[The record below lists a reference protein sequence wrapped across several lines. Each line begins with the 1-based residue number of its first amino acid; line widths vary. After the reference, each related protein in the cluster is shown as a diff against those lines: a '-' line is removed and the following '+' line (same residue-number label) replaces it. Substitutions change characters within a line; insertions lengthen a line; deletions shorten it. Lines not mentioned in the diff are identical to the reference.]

1 MMRCLALCV
10 AAGVATGWARADI
23 LLENARFRLAVGED
37 AVVRSLTL
45 KATGEELLDL
55 RDPTPFFA
63 VTQPRPFNNEIKLAY
78 PNARTTYPANR
89 LRREGDRLVVGF
101 EIAPYEAAVE
111 VKVTDDYIAF
121 TLADFI
127 LTEKSYPLC
136 PTTTVPLDFTAPP
149 VDEFRLVQLPVRNRA
164 NFGEWLNVLWDDA
177 AAVGVFSTSEHALV
191 SAERRNG
198 YRLMNAVADRA
209 VKLRGTGAALVVAAG
224 GEAILDRIDAL
235 ERDYGLPRGVA
246 NRRNPLV
253 NASIYFASGFTPE
266 NADAHIAA
274 AKRGGFRLMLISA
287 ATFFSERGDWSFNG
301 LYPNGFADAKAVL
314 DKIHAAGIVPG
325 VHVLHTFLNQRS
337 VYVKGGADRR
347 IALREH
353 YTLARPLG
361 ADDTEVFVD
370 ENPQNAERSP
380 RCRILK
386 FGKELMTYEGFTTE
400 RPYKFTGVTRG
411 VRETP
416 ASAHEE
422 GLIGGTVWVCEY
434 GGEDYYLKQDSDL
447 QDVRAEIFGAFWK
460 AGMRFVYFDGS
471 EGVQPPYAFH
481 VPNAQYRMWKRLD
494 PQPILGE
501 GAAKAHFGW
510 HMLSGANAFD
520 VFAPEEFKEKIVEYP
535 LAEAPLMRR
544 DFTRVNFGWWGF
556 WEPGAEIRG
565 VRTMGVQPDMWEYG
579 TSKAAA
585 WDSPAS
591 VQMRLEAMSRH
602 PRLDDVLEVMRRW
615 EDVRAKGWLTPAQKQ
630 ALRVPGDE
638 YHLVFD
644 ERGEYDLVKLAR
656 VPSPDEI
663 RAWSFERKGWRHIL
677 YSHTSGTGEFRVT
690 VPDFA
695 RGQVI
700 DVRTGAVS
708 TFSLRREGD
717 VFVLPAGP
725 RRYFQYQTTAEA
737 ARPTLPSD
745 VPELMKTSDGRA
757 VSDRATWEAVR
768 RPEIR
773 ETFLREIYGKRPVER
788 PADLSFSAVEPDR
801 VMMDGRAVRK
811 RVRISYAGPQG
822 ASSFVVT
829 AFVPADATAANPAPA
844 FLLICNRDP
853 KKNLDPERNVKSGFW
868 PAEQIVARGYA
879 ALAFFN
885 GDVARDHSWD
895 FTNGV
900 FGVFQK
906 VEDRTPESW
915 GILSAW
921 AWGASRVMDWIE
933 TEPTLDARHVAV
945 VGHSRGGK
953 TSLLAG
959 ATDARFAM
967 ACVNDSGCGG
977 AKLNH
982 MDLPLSEHYE
992 QLRIIEPWFCG
1003 NFRKYYRREHAA
1015 PFDAHWWAALLA
1027 PRLLAIASA
1036 TEDHWAGQEGEFQTA
1051 RLASP
1056 AWELYGQKG
1065 LVGESFP
1072 PPDTPLQEG
1081 SVSYH
1086 LRTGEHNLTPYD
1098 WDRYMDFAD
1107 RHGWRRRDGGQS

>member
-1 MMRCLALCV
+1 MRRLLCAVVALT
-10 AAGVATGWARADI
+10 AACSARADVT
-23 LLENARFRLAVGED
+23 LENVRFRLVVGDD
-37 AVVRSLTL
+37 AIVRSLRL
-45 KATGEELLDL
+45 KATGEELLDV
-55 RDPTPFFA
+55 REPTPLFS

-89 LRREGDRLVVGF
+89 LRRDGDRLVVGF
-101 EIAPYEAAVE
+101 EIAPYEAAVD

-149 VDEFRLVQLPVRNRA
+149 VDEFCLVQLPVRNRA
-164 NFGEWLNVLWDDA
+164 NFGEWLNVQWDGA

-191 SAERRNG
+191 SSERRAG
-198 YRLMNAVADRA
+198 YRVMRAVADRS
-209 VKLRGTGAALVVAAG
+209 VRLRGTGAALVVDAG
-224 GEAILDRIDAL
+224 GDAILDRLAAL
-235 ERDYGLPRGVA
+235 ESDYGLPQGVA
-246 NRRNPLV
+246 NRRHPLV
-253 NASIYFASGFTPE
+253 NASIYFASDFSPS
-266 NADAHIAA
+266 NAARHIDA

-287 ATFFSERGDWSFNG
+287 ARFFSDRGDWSLDSG
-301 LYPNGFADAKAVL
+301 AYPNGIADVKRTL
-314 DKIHAAGIVPG
+314 DEIHAAGLVPG
-325 VHVLHTFLNQRS
+325 VHVLHTFLEKKS
-337 VYVKGGADRR
+337 VFVKGGADRR

-361 ADDTEVFVD
+361 PADTEVYVD

-386 FGKELMTYEGFTTE
+386 FGRELMTYEGFTTE
-400 RPYKFTGVTRG
+400 RPYRFTGVTRG
-411 VRETP
+411 YGETP
-416 ASAHEE
+416 AAAHEE
-422 GLIGGTVWVCEY
+422 GLIGGTAWVCEY
-434 GGEDYYLKQDSDL
+434 GGQDFYLKQDSDL

-494 PQPILGE
+494 PQPLLGE

-535 LAEAPLMRR
+535 LAEAPLMRQ

-556 WEPGAEIRG
+556 WEPGATIRG

-591 VQMRLEAMSRH
+591 VQMRIEAMARH
-602 PRLDDVLEVMRRW
+602 PRIDDILEVMRRW
-615 EDVRAKGWLTPAQKQ
+615 EDVRAKGWLTDAQKE

-638 YHLVFD
+638 YHLVQD
-644 ERGEYDLVKLAR
+644 ERDVYHLVKLTR
-656 VPSPDEI
+656 LPSPPEI
-663 RAWSFERKGWRHIL
+663 RAWSFVRDGWRTVL
-677 YSHTSGTGEFRVT
+677 YSHVSGTGEFRLT
-690 VPDFA
+690 LPDVA
-695 RGQVI
+695 RGQVV
-700 DVRTGAVS
+700 DVKGGS
-708 TFSLRREGD
+708 TVTQFRREGD

-725 RRYFQYQTTAEA
+725 RRYFRYQTAAEA
-737 ARPTLPSD
+737 ARRVAPTD
-745 VPELMKTSDGRA
+745 VPELMKTDDGRPVA
-757 VSDRATWEAVR
+757 DRATWERVR

-773 ETFLREIYGKRPVER
+773 ETFLRELYGKRPVER
-788 PADLSFSAVEPDR
+788 PSDLSFAAEGPDR
-801 VMMDGRAVRK
+801 VMMDGQAVRK
-811 RVRISYAGPQG
+811 RIRVSYGGPYG
-822 ASSFVVT
+822 KSSFVLT
-829 AFVPADATAANPAPA
+829 AFIPAGATAAKPAPA

-853 KKNLDPERNVKSGFW
+853 KKNLDPDRVEKSGFW

-885 GDVARDHSWD
+885 GDLARDGAWD

-906 VEDRTPESW
+906 VEERTPESW

-953 TSLLAG
+953 TALLTG
-959 ATDARFAM
+959 VTDARFAM

-982 MDLPLSEHYE
+982 MDLPLSEHYD
-992 QLRIIEPWFCG
+992 QIAAVFGPWFCG
-1003 NFRKYYRREHAA
+1003 NFMKHRRKEHLL
-1015 PFDAHWWAALLA
+1015 PFDAHMWAALMA
-1027 PRLLAIASA
+1027 PRLLAIGSA
-1036 TEDHWAGQEGEFQTA
+1036 TEDHWAGQEGEFQTG

-1056 AWELYGQKG
+1056 AWELYGRKG
-1065 LVGESFP
+1065 LVGTDFP

-1086 LRTGEHNLTPYD
+1086 LRTGIHNLTPYD

-1107 RHGWRRRDGGQS
+1107 RQNWR